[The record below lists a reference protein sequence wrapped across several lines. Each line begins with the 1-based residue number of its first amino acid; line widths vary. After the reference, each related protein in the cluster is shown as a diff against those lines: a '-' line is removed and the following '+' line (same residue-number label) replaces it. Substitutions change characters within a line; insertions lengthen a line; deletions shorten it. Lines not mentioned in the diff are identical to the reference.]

1 MIVYREII
9 VSLKIIGHD
18 KWFSFEGKVKAI
30 KLEFNSRNNDNL
42 IKSRIFWHVQIEFL
56 MDVLLINNV

>member
-9 VSLKIIGHD
+9 VFLKIIGHD

-42 IKSRIFWHVQIEFL
+42 IKSRIF
-56 MDVLLINNV
+56 